1 MNELVNP
8 ASVGAPAAAYS
19 LAVSSTAG
27 GRMLHTSGI
36 VATQADGSIA
46 ATVGDQ
52 AAAVW
57 GSIKVICEAAGFTLD
72 DVVSYTTYVIAG
84 QDLAAVMAARD
95 AAFAGYKPASTLI
108 VVPQLARPEWLVE
121 IAVIAIQ

>member
-8 ASVGAPAAAYS
+8 DSVGAPAAAYS

-27 GRMLHTSGI
+27 SRMLHTSGI

-46 ATVGDQ
+46 STVGEQ

-57 GSIKVICEAAGFTLD
+57 RSLAGICEAAGFSLD
-72 DVVSYTTYVIAG
+72 DVVSYTTYVIVG
-84 QDLAAVMAARD
+84 QDLGAVMAARD
-95 AAFAGYKPASTLI
+95 AAFAGHKPASTLI

-121 IAVIAIQ
+121 IAAIAAK

>member
-8 ASVGAPAAAYS
+8 PSVGAPAAAYS

-27 GRMLHTSGI
+27 SRMLHTSGI

-46 ATVGDQ
+46 STVGEQ
-52 AAAVW
+52 ATAVW
-57 GSIKVICEAAGFTLD
+57 QSIAGICGAAGFSLD
-72 DVVSYTTYVIAG
+72 DVVSYTTYVIVG
-84 QDLAAVMAARD
+84 QDLGAVMAARD
-95 AAFAGYKPASTLI
+95 AAFVGHKPASTLI

-121 IAVIAIQ
+121 IAAIAAK

>member
-8 ASVGAPAAAYS
+8 SSVGAPAAAYS

-27 GRMLHTSGI
+27 SRMLHTSGI

-46 ATVGDQ
+46 ATVGEQ
-52 AAAVW
+52 ATAVW
-57 GSIKVICEAAGFTLD
+57 SSLARICEAAGFSLN
-72 DVVSYTTYVIAG
+72 DVVSYTTYVIVG
-84 QDLAAVMAARD
+84 QDLGAVMAARD
-95 AAFAGYKPASTLI
+95 AAFAGHKPASTLI

-121 IAVIAIQ
+121 IAAIASK

>member
-8 ASVGAPAAAYS
+8 SSVGAPAAAYS

-27 GRMLHTSGI
+27 SRMLHTSGI

-46 ATVGDQ
+46 ATVGEQ
-52 AAAVW
+52 ATAVW
-57 GSIKVICEAAGFTLD
+57 SSLARICESAGFSLN
-72 DVVSYTTYVIAG
+72 DVVSYTTYVIVG
-84 QDLAAVMAARD
+84 QDLGAVMAARD
-95 AAFAGYKPASTLI
+95 AAFAGHKPASTLI

-121 IAVIAIQ
+121 IAAIAAK